1 MNDEQQPAAASAEA
15 RDPKVIKRYTN
26 RKLYDTV
33 ESRYVTLDEIATMI
47 RSGAEVKVVDNR
59 TREDLT
65 SITLAQ
71 IIFEQEKKSSQ
82 TSLST
87 LLGLIRQGGDI
98 AQQLVG
104 GAELRERVQTIFSRG
119 HRASGRSRDLLAV
132 SREAIT
138 AIQHRLDEGVRNAI
152 DGVSHVGEVRKQLED
167 VSTRLS
173 ELERRLED
181 LDREEPVKKPPR
193 EP

>member
-1 MNDEQQPAAASAEA
+1 MNDEQTPAAEVAATGRE
-15 RDPKVIKRYTN
+15 PKVIKRYTN

-33 ESRYVTLDEIATMI
+33 ESRYVTLDEIASMV
-47 RSGAEVKVVDNR
+47 RAGAEVKVIDNR

-82 TSLST
+82 TSLTT

-104 GAELRERVQTIFSRG
+104 GTGAELRDRVSGIFGKGQR
-119 HRASGRSRDLLAV
+119 SGRTRDLLAV
-132 SREAIT
+132 SREAI
-138 AIQHRLDEGVRNAI
+138 AALQHRLDERVRNVV
-152 DGVSHVGEVRKQLED
+152 DGVSHVGEVRKQLD
-167 VSTRLS
+167 DISTRLT

-181 LDREEPVKKPPR
+181 MEH
-193 EP
+193 

>member
-1 MNDEQQPAAASAEA
+1 MNDEQVPAAEVPPE
-15 RDPKVIKRYTN
+15 REPKVIKRYTN

-33 ESRYVTLDEIATMI
+33 ESRYVTLDEIAAMI
-47 RSGAEVKVVDNR
+47 RAGGEVKVIDNR

-98 AQQLVG
+98 AQHLVG
-104 GAELRERVQTIFSRG
+104 GTGAELKERVQTIFSRG
-119 HRASGRSRDLLAV
+119 PRPGGAKARDLLAV
-132 SREAIT
+132 SREALT
-138 AIQHRLDEGVRNAI
+138 ALQHKLDERVRSAF
-152 DGVSHVGEVRKQLED
+152 DGVSHVGDVRKQVDEI
-167 VSTRLS
+167 SSRLT
-173 ELERRLED
+173 ELERRLEEMD
-181 LDREEPVKKPPR
+181 K
-193 EP
+193 

>member
-1 MNDEQQPAAASAEA
+1 MNDEQVPAADVAPE
-15 RDPKVIKRYTN
+15 REPKIIKRYTN

-33 ESRYVTLDEIATMI
+33 ESRYVTLDEIAAMI
-47 RSGAEVKVVDNR
+47 RAGGEVKVIDNR

-104 GAELRERVQTIFSRG
+104 GTGSELREKLQGLFSRSRTG
-119 HRASGRSRDLLAV
+119 GKARDLLAV
-132 SREAIT
+132 SKEAL
-138 AIQHRLDEGVRNAI
+138 AALQHRLDERVRNAI
-152 DGVSHVGEVRKQLED
+152 DGVSHVGDVRKQLDEI
-167 VSTRLS
+167 STRLG
-173 ELERRLED
+173 ELEHRI
-181 LDREEPVKKPPR
+181 EEMEK
-193 EP
+193 

>member
-1 MNDEQQPAAASAEA
+1 MNDEQEPAAQSAAAADVRE
-15 RDPKVIKRYTN
+15 PKVIKRYTN

-33 ESRYVTLDEIATMI
+33 ESRYVTLDEIAAMI
-47 RSGAEVKVVDNR
+47 RAGAEVKVIDNR

-87 LLGLIRQGGDI
+87 LLGLIRQGGDL

-104 GAELRERVQTIFSRG
+104 GTGAELRERVQTIFSRG
-119 HRASGRSRDLLAV
+119 PKAGGKARDLLAV
-132 SREAIT
+132 SKEALA
-138 AIQHRLDEGVRNAI
+138 AIQHRLDERVRTAF
-152 DGVSHVGEVRKQLED
+152 DGVSHVGEVRKQLD
-167 VSTRLS
+167 DISGRLT
-173 ELERRLED
+173 ELERRLEEMD
-181 LDREEPVKKPPR
+181 K
-193 EP
+193 

>member
-1 MNDEQQPAAASAEA
+1 MNDEQLPAAGEVAAPRE
-15 RDPKVIKRYTN
+15 PKVIKRYTN

-33 ESRYVTLDEIATMI
+33 ESRYVTLQEIAAMI
-47 RSGAEVKVVDNR
+47 RSGAEIKVIDNR

-87 LLGLIRQGGDI
+87 LLELIRQGGDI

-104 GAELRERVQTIFSRG
+104 GAELRERVQTIFARG
-119 HRASGRSRDLLAV
+119 HRSGRSRDLLAV

-138 AIQHRLDEGVRNAI
+138 AIQRRLDEGVRNAI

-173 ELERRLED
+173 ELERRLEE
-181 LDREEPVKKPPR
+181 LDR
-193 EP
+193 

>member
-1 MNDEQQPAAASAEA
+1 MNDEQPPEADVSAAHE
-15 RDPKVIKRYTN
+15 PKIIKRYTN

-33 ESRYVTLDEIATMI
+33 ESRYVTLDEIASMI
-47 RSGAEVKVVDNR
+47 RAGAEVKVVDNR

-104 GAELRERVQTIFSRG
+104 GADLRNRLQTVFSRG
-119 HRASGRSRDLLAV
+119 HRNSGKAHELLAV
-132 SREAIT
+132 SRDAI
-138 AIQHRLDEGVRNAI
+138 AALQRRMDERVRSAI
-152 DGVSHVGEVRKQLED
+152 DGVSHVGEVRKQLDEI
-167 VSTRLS
+167 STRLS

-181 LDREEPVKKPPR
+181 MER
-193 EP
+193 

>member
-1 MNDEQQPAAASAEA
+1 MNDEQTPASDPAPQG

-33 ESRYVTLDEIATMI
+33 ESRYVTLDEIAAMV
-47 RSGAEVKVVDNR
+47 RAGAEVKVIDNR

-82 TSLST
+82 TSLTT

-98 AQQLVG
+98 AQQFVG
-104 GAELRERVQTIFSRG
+104 GTGAELRERVQSLFGKAPRTP
-119 HRASGRSRDLLAV
+119 GRTRDLIAV
-132 SREAIT
+132 SREAL
-138 AIQHRLDEGVRNAI
+138 AALQHRLDERVRNVV
-152 DGVSHVGEVRKQLED
+152 DGVSHVGEVRRQLD
-167 VSTRLS
+167 DISTRLT
-173 ELERRLED
+173 ELERRLE
-181 LDREEPVKKPPR
+181 EMEK
-193 EP
+193 

>member
-1 MNDEQQPAAASAEA
+1 MNEEQSPAAAPVTGHE
-15 RDPKVIKRYTN
+15 PKIIKRYTN

-33 ESRYVTLDEIATMI
+33 ESRYVTLDEIAEMI
-47 RSGAEVKVVDNR
+47 RGGAEVKVIDNR

-98 AQQLVG
+98 AHQLVG
-104 GAELRERVQTIFSRG
+104 GTGADLRERVQHLFQKG
-119 HRASGRSRDLLAV
+119 PRAGGKVRDLLAV
-132 SREAIT
+132 SKDAIS
-138 AIQHRLDEGVRNAI
+138 AIQHRLDERVRTAI
-152 DGVSHVGEVRKQLED
+152 DGVSHVGEVRKQLDEI
-167 VSTRLS
+167 STRLA
-173 ELERRLED
+173 ELERKLEEME
-181 LDREEPVKKPPR
+181 R
-193 EP
+193 

>member
-1 MNDEQQPAAASAEA
+1 MNDEQVPAAEA
-15 RDPKVIKRYTN
+15 APAREPKVIKRYTN

-33 ESRYVTLDEIATMI
+33 ESRYVTLDEIAGMI
-47 RSGAEVKVVDNR
+47 RNGAEVKVIDNR

-82 TSLST
+82 TSLAT

-98 AQQLVG
+98 AQQIVG
-104 GAELRERVQTIFSRG
+104 GTGAELREKVQGLLGRG
-119 HRASGRSRDLLAV
+119 LRPGGKARDLLAV
-132 SREAIT
+132 SREALG
-138 AIQHRLDEGVRNAI
+138 AIQHRLDERVRTAI
-152 DGVSHVGEVRKQLED
+152 DGVSHVGDLRKQLEEI
-167 VSTRLS
+167 SGRIS

-181 LDREEPVKKPPR
+181 LER
-193 EP
+193 

>member
-1 MNDEQQPAAASAEA
+1 MNDEQVPAADAAPE
-15 RDPKVIKRYTN
+15 REPKVIKRYTN

-33 ESRYVTLDEIATMI
+33 ESRYVTLDEIAAMI
-47 RSGAEVKVVDNR
+47 RAGAEVKVIDNR

-87 LLGLIRQGGDI
+87 LLGLIRQGGEM
-98 AQQLVG
+98 AHQLVG
-104 GAELRERVQTIFSRG
+104 GTGAELRERLQTIF
-119 HRASGRSRDLLAV
+119 RARPSDTARDLLAV
-132 SREAIT
+132 SKEAL
-138 AIQHRLDEGVRNAI
+138 AALQHRLDERVRTAF
-152 DGVSHVGEVRKQLED
+152 DGVSHVGDVRKQLEEI
-167 VSTRLS
+167 STRLS

-181 LDREEPVKKPPR
+181 MEK
-193 EP
+193 

>member
-1 MNDEQQPAAASAEA
+1 MNDEQMPAPDAAPGRE
-15 RDPKVIKRYTN
+15 PKVIKRYTN

-33 ESRYVTLDEIATMI
+33 ESRYVTLDEIAAMI
-47 RSGAEVKVVDNR
+47 RAGAEVKVIDNR

-82 TSLST
+82 TSLAT

-104 GAELRERVQTIFSRG
+104 GTGAELRERLQGLFARG
-119 HRASGRSRDLLAV
+119 RGPSGRARDLLAV
-132 SREAIT
+132 SREAIA
-138 AIQHRLDEGVRNAI
+138 AIQHRVDERVRTAF
-152 DGVSHVGEVRKQLED
+152 DGVSHVGEVRKQLDD
-167 VSTRLS
+167 VATRLA
-173 ELERRLED
+173 ELERRLEEME
-181 LDREEPVKKPPR
+181 R
-193 EP
+193 

>member
-1 MNDEQQPAAASAEA
+1 MNDEQAPAAEIAEP
-15 RDPKVIKRYTN
+15 REPKIIKRYTN

-33 ESRYVTLDEIATMI
+33 ESRYVTLDEIAAMI
-47 RSGAEVKVVDNR
+47 RAGAEVKVIDNR

-87 LLGLIRQGGDI
+87 LLGLIRQGGDL
-98 AQQLVG
+98 AQQIVG
-104 GAELRERVQTIFSRG
+104 GTSAELRDRVQTIFSRG
-119 HRASGRSRDLLAV
+119 PRQASKARDLLAV
-132 SREAIT
+132 SREAL
-138 AIQHRLDEGVRNAI
+138 AGIQHRLDERVRNAF
-152 DGVSHVGEVRKQLED
+152 DGVSHVGEVRKQLD
-167 VSTRLS
+167 DISARLA

-181 LDREEPVKKPPR
+181 MEK
-193 EP
+193 

>member
-1 MNDEQQPAAASAEA
+1 MNDEQTSAAESAASGRE
-15 RDPKVIKRYTN
+15 PKVIKRYTN

-33 ESRYVTLDEIATMI
+33 ESRYVTLDEIAAMV
-47 RSGAEVKVVDNR
+47 RAGAEVKVIDNR

-82 TSLST
+82 TSLTT

-104 GAELRERVQTIFSRG
+104 GTSAELRDRVTGLFVKGQRS
-119 HRASGRSRDLLAV
+119 SGRARDLLAV
-132 SREAIT
+132 SKEAI
-138 AIQHRLDEGVRNAI
+138 AALQHRLDERVRNVV
-152 DGVSHVGEVRKQLED
+152 DGVSHVGEVRKQLD
-167 VSTRLS
+167 DISTRLT
-173 ELERRLED
+173 ELERRLE
-181 LDREEPVKKPPR
+181 EMEH
-193 EP
+193 

>member
-1 MNDEQQPAAASAEA
+1 MNDEQMPAADAPAGRE
-15 RDPKVIKRYTN
+15 PKIIKRYTN

-33 ESRYVTLDEIATMI
+33 ESRYVTLDEIASMI
-47 RSGAEVKVVDNR
+47 RAGAEVKVIDNR

-98 AQQLVG
+98 AQQFVG
-104 GAELRERVQTIFSRG
+104 GTGAELRERVHHLFARG
-119 HRASGRSRDLLAV
+119 PKGPGRARDLLAV
-132 SREAIT
+132 SREAIN
-138 AIQHRLDEGVRNAI
+138 AIQQRLDERVRNVV
-152 DGVSHVGEVRKQLED
+152 DGVSHVGDVRKQLED
-167 VSTRLS
+167 VSSRLT

-181 LDREEPVKKPPR
+181 MER
-193 EP
+193 

>member
-1 MNDEQQPAAASAEA
+1 MNDEQVPAAEA
-15 RDPKVIKRYTN
+15 APEREPKIIKRYTN

-33 ESRYVTLDEIATMI
+33 ESRYVTLDEIAAMV
-47 RSGAEVKVVDNR
+47 RAGAEVKVIDNR

-82 TSLST
+82 TSLTT

-104 GAELRERVQTIFSRG
+104 GTSAELRDRVTTLFGRG
-119 HRASGRSRDLLAV
+119 PRPAGRA
-132 SREAIT
+132 
-138 AIQHRLDEGVRNAI
+138 
-152 DGVSHVGEVRKQLED
+152 
-167 VSTRLS
+167 
-173 ELERRLED
+173 
-181 LDREEPVKKPPR
+181 
-193 EP
+193 

>member
-1 MNDEQQPAAASAEA
+1 MNDEQQPEAEVSAAHE
-15 RDPKVIKRYTN
+15 PKIIKRYTN

-33 ESRYVTLDEIATMI
+33 ESRYVTLDEIAAMI
-47 RSGAEVKVVDNR
+47 RAGAEVKVIDNP

-104 GAELRERVQTIFSRG
+104 GTSAELRERVQTIFSRG
-119 HRASGRSRDLLAV
+119 HRTSGKARDLLAV
-132 SREAIT
+132 SREAIA
-138 AIQHRLDEGVRNAI
+138 AIQNRLDERVRNAI
-152 DGVSHVGEVRKQLED
+152 DGVSHVGEVRKQLD
-167 VSTRLS
+167 DISTRLA

-181 LDREEPVKKPPR
+181 MER
-193 EP
+193 

>member
-1 MNDEQQPAAASAEA
+1 MNDEQVPSAEVPPA
-15 RDPKVIKRYTN
+15 REPKVIKRYTN

-33 ESRYVTLDEIATMI
+33 ESRYVTLDEIAAMI
-47 RSGAEVKVVDNR
+47 RSGAEVKVIDNR

-98 AQQLVG
+98 AQQIVG
-104 GAELRERVQTIFSRG
+104 GTGAELRERVQTLFARG
-119 HRASGRSRDLLAV
+119 QRSPGKTRDLLAV
-132 SREAIT
+132 SREALA
-138 AIQHRLDEGVRNAI
+138 AIQHRLDERVRNAI
-152 DGVSHVGEVRKQLED
+152 DGVSHVGDVRKQLDEI
-167 VSTRLS
+167 STRIS
-173 ELERRLED
+173 ELERRFED
-181 LDREEPVKKPPR
+181 LDK
-193 EP
+193 

>member
-1 MNDEQQPAAASAEA
+1 MHDEMPHAAEPASGRE
-15 RDPKVIKRYTN
+15 PKVIKRYTN

-47 RSGAEVKVVDNR
+47 RAGAEVKVVDNR

-98 AQQLVG
+98 AQHLVG
-104 GAELRERVQTIFSRG
+104 GTGAELRERLQGIFSKG
-119 HRASGRSRDLLAV
+119 SKSTGRARDLLAI
-132 SREAIT
+132 SREAL
-138 AIQHRLDEGVRNAI
+138 AGIQQRLDERVRSAI
-152 DGVSHVGEVRKQLED
+152 DGVSHAGEVRKQLD
-167 VSTRLS
+167 DIGNRLG
-173 ELERRLED
+173 ELERRLEEME
-181 LDREEPVKKPPR
+181 R
-193 EP
+193 

>member
-1 MNDEQQPAAASAEA
+1 MNDEQVPAADVAPE
-15 RDPKVIKRYTN
+15 REPKIIKRYTN

-33 ESRYVTLDEIATMI
+33 ESRYVTLDEIAAMI
-47 RSGAEVKVVDNR
+47 RAGGEVKVIDNR

-104 GAELRERVQTIFSRG
+104 GSSAELRERVQTIFTRG
-119 HRASGRSRDLLAV
+119 HKTQDRARDLLAV
-132 SREAIT
+132 
-138 AIQHRLDEGVRNAI
+138 
-152 DGVSHVGEVRKQLED
+152 
-167 VSTRLS
+167 
-173 ELERRLED
+173 
-181 LDREEPVKKPPR
+181 
-193 EP
+193 

>member
-1 MNDEQQPAAASAEA
+1 MNDEQVPAAETVAE
-15 RDPKVIKRYTN
+15 REPKIIKRYTN

-33 ESRYVTLDEIATMI
+33 ESRYVTLDEIAAMI
-47 RSGAEVKVVDNR
+47 RAGAEVKVIDNR

-98 AQQLVG
+98 AHQLVG
-104 GAELRERVQTIFSRG
+104 GTGAELRERLQTVFSRG
-119 HRASGRSRDLLAV
+119 PRGGGKTRELVAV
-132 SREAIT
+132 SKEAL
-138 AIQHRLDEGVRNAI
+138 AALQHRLDERVRNAI
-152 DGVSHVGEVRKQLED
+152 DGVSHVGDVRKQLDEI
-167 VSTRLS
+167 STRLA

-181 LDREEPVKKPPR
+181 MEK
-193 EP
+193 

>member
-1 MNDEQQPAAASAEA
+1 MNDEQVPAAEA
-15 RDPKVIKRYTN
+15 APEREPKIIKRYTN

-33 ESRYVTLDEIATMI
+33 ESRYVTLDEIAAMI
-47 RSGAEVKVVDNR
+47 RAGAEVKVIDNR

-82 TSLST
+82 TSLTT

-104 GAELRERVQTIFSRG
+104 GKAGELREKLQGVFSRG
-119 HRASGRSRDLLAV
+119 RASPGKANDLLAV
-132 SREAIT
+132 SKEALT
-138 AIQHRLDEGVRNAI
+138 ALQHRLDERVRTAF
-152 DGVSHVGEVRKQLED
+152 DGVSHVGEVRKQLD
-167 VSTRLS
+167 DITTRLA
-173 ELERRLED
+173 ELERRLQDME
-181 LDREEPVKKPPR
+181 K
-193 EP
+193 

>member
-1 MNDEQQPAAASAEA
+1 MNEEQLPAADAPAG
-15 RDPKVIKRYTN
+15 RDPRIIKRYTN

-33 ESRYVTLDEIATMI
+33 DSRYVTLDEIAGMI
-47 RSGAEVKVVDNR
+47 RGGAEVKVIDNR

-98 AQQLVG
+98 AHQFVG
-104 GAELRERVQTIFSRG
+104 GTSAELRERVQTIFSRG
-119 HRASGRSRDLLAV
+119 HKAPGKARDLLAV
-132 SREAIT
+132 SREAIS
-138 AIQHRLDEGVRNAI
+138 AIQQRLDERVRSAI
-152 DGVSHVGEVRKQLED
+152 DGVSHVGDVRRQLDEI
-167 VSTRLS
+167 SSRLT
-173 ELERRLED
+173 ELERRLEE
-181 LDREEPVKKPPR
+181 LER
-193 EP
+193 

>member
-1 MNDEQQPAAASAEA
+1 MNDEQLPAAEVVAG

-33 ESRYVTLDEIATMI
+33 ESRYVTLDEIAAMI
-47 RSGAEVKVVDNR
+47 RSGAEVKVIDNR

-71 IIFEQEKKSSQ
+71 IIFEQEKKSTR

-98 AQQLVG
+98 AQQIVEIG
-104 GAELRERVQTIFSRG
+104 
-119 HRASGRSRDLLAV
+119 RASC
-132 SREAIT
+132 
-138 AIQHRLDEGVRNAI
+138 
-152 DGVSHVGEVRKQLED
+152 
-167 VSTRLS
+167 
-173 ELERRLED
+173 
-181 LDREEPVKKPPR
+181 
-193 EP
+193 

>member
-1 MNDEQQPAAASAEA
+1 MNDEQQPAAGEVAAP

-33 ESRYVTLDEIATMI
+33 ASRYVTLDEIASMI
-47 RSGAEVKVVDNR
+47 RSGAEIKVVDNR

-71 IIFEQEKKSSQ
+71 IIFEREKKRSQ

-119 HRASGRSRDLLAV
+119 HRTSGRSRDLLAV
-132 SREAIT
+132 SREAIA

-173 ELERRLED
+173 ELERRLEE
-181 LDREEPVKKPPR
+181 LDR
-193 EP
+193 

>member
-1 MNDEQQPAAASAEA
+1 MNDEQTPAAEA
-15 RDPKVIKRYTN
+15 AATGREPKVIKRYTN

-33 ESRYVTLDEIATMI
+33 ESRYVTLDEIASMV
-47 RSGAEVKVVDNR
+47 RAGAEVQVIDNR

-82 TSLST
+82 TSLTT

-104 GAELRERVQTIFSRG
+104 GTGAELRDRVSGIFG
-119 HRASGRSRDLLAV
+119 KGRTVGRTRDLLAV
-132 SREAIT
+132 SREAI
-138 AIQHRLDEGVRNAI
+138 AALQHRLDERVRNVV
-152 DGVSHVGEVRKQLED
+152 DGVSHVGEVRKQLD
-167 VSTRLS
+167 DISTRLT

-181 LDREEPVKKPPR
+181 MEH
-193 EP
+193 

>member
-1 MNDEQQPAAASAEA
+1 MNDEQQPEAEVPAAHE
-15 RDPKVIKRYTN
+15 PKVIKRYTN

-33 ESRYVTLDEIATMI
+33 ESRYVTLDEIAAMI
-47 RSGAEVKVVDNR
+47 RAGAEVKVIDNR

-98 AQQLVG
+98 AHQLVG
-104 GAELRERVQTIFSRG
+104 GTGAELRDRVQAVFSRG
-119 HRASGRSRDLLAV
+119 QRGGGRARDLLAV
-132 SREAIT
+132 SREAI
-138 AIQHRLDEGVRNAI
+138 AALQSRLDERVRTAF
-152 DGVSHVGEVRKQLED
+152 DGVSHVGEVRKQLD
-167 VSTRLS
+167 DISTRLS
-173 ELERRLED
+173 ELERRIDDMEH
-181 LDREEPVKKPPR
+181 
-193 EP
+193 

>member
-1 MNDEQQPAAASAEA
+1 MNDEPKPAAESASVRE
-15 RDPKVIKRYTN
+15 PKVIKRYTN

-33 ESRYVTLDEIATMI
+33 ESRYVTLDEIAVMV
-47 RSGAEVKVVDNR
+47 RAGGEVKVIDNR

-82 TSLST
+82 TSLAT
-87 LLGLIRQGGDI
+87 LLGLVRQGGDI

-104 GAELRERVQTIFSRG
+104 GFGKSTRPAG
-119 HRASGRSRDLLAV
+119 RARDLLAI
-132 SREAIT
+132 SKDAI
-138 AIQHRLDEGVRNAI
+138 AALQQRLDERVRNVV
-152 DGVSHVGEVRKQLED
+152 DGVSHVGDVRKQLDEI
-167 VSTRLS
+167 STRLT

-181 LDREEPVKKPPR
+181 MER
-193 EP
+193 